1 MINISKDLNTHLC
14 RLVIA
19 LTILLVPQIVGA
31 WMPMLG
37 FFFSTF
43 TH

>member
-1 MINISKDLNTHLC
+1 MLNISKDLNTNLC
-14 RLVIA
+14 RLVVA
-19 LTILLVPQIVGA
+19 LTVLLIPRIVA
-31 WMPMLG
+31 EWMPMLG